1 MFSDLSNFHKIVLTM
16 ATFILIVSLI
26 ALAIFFSK
34 AMFEDS
40 FPPVVSDCPDYW
52 DVERDENDNL
62 TCVNNSTIN
71 RGKGSEEC
79 NNKNIEFFNINGSNS
94 NQQLC
99 TKKKWAQDCK
109 IAWDGITNNNV
120 KCERTRFN

>member
-1 MFSDLSNFHKIVLTM
+1 MFSDLSSFHKIVLTV

-26 ALAIFFSK
+26 ALGIFFSK
-34 AMFEDS
+34 ALFEDS

-52 DVERDENDNL
+52 DVNRDDNNNP

-71 RGKGSEEC
+71 RGKGTSDC
-79 NNKNIEFFNINGSNS
+79 NDQNVDMFDRNGSNT
-94 NQQLC
+94 NQIIC

-120 KCERTRFN
+120 KCSTIN